1 MKLLVWLVSWD
12 ALPLLA
18 GMLRSDDE
26 FRWKDLTTVT
36 FGLADLPLVALGF
49 GGYWGESRSGRVSKG
64 HFSPMSLRFVTWP
77 ISEIV
82 KSVNLRIGP
91 L

>member
-1 MKLLVWLVSWD
+1 MKFLVRLVSCD

-18 GMLRSDDE
+18 GLLRSDDE
-26 FRWKDLTTVT
+26 FRWKDVTMLTL
-36 FGLADLPLVALGF
+36 GLADLPLVALGF
-49 GGYWGESRSGRVSKG
+49 GGSWGESRRGRVSKR
-64 HFSPMSLRFVTWP
+64 HFSPMSLRFVAWP

-91 L
+91 F